1 MTHTT
6 HTGEFLPAAHGVIL
20 NPGGVN
26 KVTMAPWHTNTWIA
40 ITFPGSLS
48 PTCFLPKNVFLIL
61 DDFSLCHSTSYVF
74 VLSTFLVVIL
84 PSNPIS
90 RGSHTSAINHIIVQ
104 YCTSMGWSGAADP
117 GDRHRTSNKPNQ
129 PYWVY
134 GRRGS
139 FVLGPPEKG
148 IPFWEADHG
157 IPFKKRAIKKEFD
170 GEWIRRN
177 TLTLWLTYYMLL
189 HDIYCTVLAWS
200 TSSTIQGDRVL
211 THIFL
216 KVMYIFD
223 TPVIC
228 LFWIGSMV
236 FHRLLDFL

>member
-1 MTHTT
+1 MCSS
-6 HTGEFLPAAHGVIL
+6 FLMI
-20 NPGGVN
+20 
-26 KVTMAPWHTNTWIA
+26 
-40 ITFPGSLS
+40 
-48 PTCFLPKNVFLIL
+48 
-61 DDFSLCHSTSYVF
+61 SLCAILLHMF
-74 VLSTFLVVIL
+74 LCCPRFLLSFFLQTNL
-84 PSNPIS
+84 K
-90 RGSHTSAINHIIVQ
+90 RFTHSAINHIIVQ